1 MGGKSAQKGFIYQR
15 VAFICYALIKDSFKE
30 IGYEN
35 DEDITI
41 EYDNSIDFIQAK
53 THTKNFSNSLV
64 KDVITNWINF
74 HNNKKY
80 ADKEKK
86 YILILSGKSSINKDK
101 LKEEYTDNISLDIIE
116 QFEIVD
122 NQSFNVLKQKCIESL
137 KEFQK
142 GKKVNIKDEILEE
155 QYKTLYSDISLKID
169 KSIEI
174 KEPYIVS
181 IKNWQH
187 IVEKIL
193 HKINDESYDINPH
206 NRIEE
211 IKLSDEFINKLKKTN
226 RAYQQLLSVFSQD
239 KQYQLMNYLACN
251 ILYNEFRDK
260 YNELYQTNIDNWEYE
275 AVWNYNQTV
284 ENMSINN
291 NNQLFHETLNKIV
304 HIKFI
309 ESSKI
314 YSDGCYIYLT
324 EDFIDKQKQITWNKY
339 EK

>member
-15 VAFICYALIKDSFKE
+15 VACIYYALIKDSFKE

-74 HNNKKY
+74 HNNQKY

-101 LKEEYTDNISLDIIE
+101 LKKEYTDKISLDIIE
-116 QFEIVD
+116 QFEIME
-122 NQSFNVLKQKCIESL
+122 NQSFNLLKQKCIESL

-169 KSIEI
+169 ESMEIE
-174 KEPYIVS
+174 EPYIVS
-181 IKNWQH
+181 IKDWQYIVDNVINQVNNDTYNINITKRYNKIKDSKH
-187 IVEKIL
+187 IQ
-193 HKINDESYDINPH
+193 
-206 NRIEE
+206 
-211 IKLSDEFINKLKKTN
+211 NKLENEN
-226 RAYQQLLSVFSQD
+226 RAYKQLQSVFTND
-239 KQYQLMNYLACN
+239 KKDRIMEYLIYD
-251 ILYNEFRDK
+251 ILYNEFRDIYSLNHK
-260 YNELYQTNIDNWEYE
+260 TNIDNYEFE
-275 AVWNYNQTV
+275 AVSNYKKALV
-284 ENMSINN
+284 DSSIEDNN
-291 NNQLFHETLNKIV
+291 KLFVTTLSKIV
-304 HIKFI
+304 NI
-309 ESSKI
+309 EFVKSSTI

>member
-1 MGGKSAQKGFIYQR
+1 MSGISAQKGFIYQR
-15 VAFICYALIKDSFKE
+15 VAFICYALITSSFKK

-41 EYDNSIDFIQAK
+41 ECDNTIHFIQAK
-53 THTKNFSNSLV
+53 DYKENFDNYEMKKILN
-64 KDVITNWINF
+64 NWI
-74 HNNKKY
+74 KY
-80 ADKEKK
+80 SRFEKYDNKEKI
-86 YILILSGKSSINKDK
+86 YTLILSGKSSINKKK
-101 LKEEYTDNISLDIIE
+101 LKESYNDTFTHNIIKQFKILEYKSFDVLEQISIKA
-116 QFEIVD
+116 
-122 NQSFNVLKQKCIESL
+122 LKK
-137 KEFQK
+137 FQK
-142 GKKVNIKDEILEE
+142 GKKVNIKDEIVEK
-155 QYKTLYSDISLKID
+155 QYKALYSEVSSKID
-169 KSIEI
+169 KSMKI
-174 KEPYIVS
+174 KTPYIVS

-206 NRIEE
+206 NRIKE
-211 IKLSDEFINKLKKTN
+211 IKLSDEFINKFKKTN

-251 ILYNEFRDK
+251 IFYNEFRDK

-284 ENMSINN
+284 DNISINN

-324 EDFIDKQKQITWNKY
+324 EDFIDKEKQITWNKY

>member
-15 VAFICYALIKDSFKE
+15 VALISFALIKDYFKE

-53 THTKNFSNSLV
+53 AHTKNFSNSLV

-74 HNNKKY
+74 HNLTKY
-80 ADKEKK
+80 ANKEKK
-86 YILILSGKSSINKDK
+86 YILILSGKSSINKDE
-101 LKEEYTDNISLDIIE
+101 LKEEYTDKISLDIIE
-116 QFEIVD
+116 QFEIME
-122 NQSFNVLKQKCIESL
+122 NQSFNVLRQKCIESL

-142 GKKVNIKDEILEE
+142 YKKVNIDDKILEE
-155 QYKTLYSDISLKID
+155 QYNTLYSDISLKID
-169 KSIEI
+169 KSMEKTKPYTINI
-174 KEPYIVS
+174 KDWQYIVD
-181 IKNWQH
+181 N
-187 IVEKIL
+187 IVYQ
-193 HKINDESYDINPH
+193 INGETYNINTSD
-206 NRIEE
+206 RIEE
-211 IKLSDEFINKLKKTN
+211 IKSSDEIINKFKKTN
-226 RAYQQLLSVFSQD
+226 RAYQQLLSVFPHD

-260 YNELYQTNIDNWEYE
+260 YNEIYQTSIDNWEGE

-284 ENMSINN
+284 DDISINN
-291 NNQLFHETLNKIV
+291 NNQLFHETLKKILNIEF
-304 HIKFI
+304 IK
-309 ESSKI
+309 SSKI

-324 EDFIDKQKQITWNKY
+324 EDFIDKDKQITWNKY